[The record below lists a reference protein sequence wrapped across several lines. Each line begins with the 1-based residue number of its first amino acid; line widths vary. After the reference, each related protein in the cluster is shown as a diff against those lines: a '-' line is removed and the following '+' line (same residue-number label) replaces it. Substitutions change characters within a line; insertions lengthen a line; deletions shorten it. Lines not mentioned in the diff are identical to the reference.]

1 MSLLE
6 LEAKLREKDAIME
19 QNTCQTLRE
28 YVAAGGKPA
37 TAIDLLSDN
46 YRGAW
51 ADGARFGVC
60 AQARVRRRFARVSG
74 GRRVRAALQRLRA
87 ARMRLH
93 TPHAHTHAHARTGYA
108 QMTSLVCRWL
118 EDTSE
123 AAPPASEA
131 LGGAGPSSAS
141 ASAPPPPAGA
151 AAPTPDEYHFAQSV
165 VRERFDGA
173 LVDAAMNWTAVPAWF
188 LSLMASPRGRSLL
201 YALAEQHRACNTLGL
216 AISLAWQRGHVD
228 EVSRLGATAA
238 ASFDIF
244 HGVLTR
250 RLAAVLDA
258 GCADARAEAVE
269 ELRRLC
275 GGSPATYLF
284 TQMLLGKLGGEP
296 GGAPLRRLAQE
307 LERGVPGA
315 TSAALLRRMAPLL
328 ARSGADAAAVIAAGA
343 VVEAAEAH
351 APHATLTAAAG
362 RLWNV
367 YKASAGIVIEAGA
380 TTAGDDGDAAGGGG
394 DADMQDD
401 GMGADAGAADATAME
416 DDAARA
422 PTPPPPDAPGGAG
435 GGVEG
440 PGLEPLRVPAVL
452 HALLHDAFSPS
463 AARAPGAA
471 APPPPSASARGG
483 LPASMEL
490 LALSCAA
497 PGAERSA
504 TRSALAAAAR
514 LAASAS
520 QGAAPDPH
528 ALSQLVSVPVAA
540 AGMVTWVRAELADA
554 DFYRRVHAG
563 AALSAY
569 VGLLSAAAAAAPG
582 THPAIVDALAAALR
596 VLGRGAPD
604 RAEELLGV
612 APVLLRAG
620 CVAPTL
626 AAAER
631 WAAADADPS
640 LVRSFLASA
649 LAVAAPPYSRDFA
662 AAVLRL
668 CGRASMKRGA
678 AAVDTFATAVARA
691 KGAWAPPLGAE
702 EESALATL
710 RS

>member
-1 MSLLE
+1 
-6 LEAKLREKDAIME
+6 
-19 QNTCQTLRE
+19 
-28 YVAAGGKPA
+28 
-37 TAIDLLSDN
+37 
-46 YRGAW
+46 
-51 ADGARFGVC
+51 
-60 AQARVRRRFARVSG
+60 
-74 GRRVRAALQRLRA
+74 
-87 ARMRLH
+87 
-93 TPHAHTHAHARTGYA
+93 
-108 QMTSLVCRWL
+108 MTSLVCRWL

-131 LGGAGPSSAS
+131 PSAAGPSSAS
-141 ASAPPPPAGA
+141 AAAPPHSANASTPA
-151 AAPTPDEYHFAQSV
+151 AAPTPDEYHFAQCV

-216 AISLAWQRGHVD
+216 AISLAWQRGHVE

-258 GCADARAEAVE
+258 GCAEARAEAVE

-307 LERGVPGA
+307 LEQGVPGA

-328 ARSGADAAAVIAAGA
+328 ARSGADAAAVVAAGV
-343 VVEAAEAH
+343 VVEAAEAN

-367 YKASAGIVIEAGA
+367 YKASAGIFIEAGA
-380 TTAGDDGDAAGGGG
+380 AAAGDDGDAGGGG
-394 DADMQDD
+394 DADMRDD
-401 GMGADAGAADATAME
+401 DTGADAGAADATAME
-416 DDAARA
+416 DDATRA
-422 PTPPPPDAPGGAG
+422 PTPPPMPDAPGGAG

-452 HALLHDAFSPS
+452 HALLRDAFSPS

-471 APPPPSASARGG
+471 APPPPSASSRGG

-497 PGAERSA
+497 PGAERAA

-514 LAASAS
+514 LAGAAS

-604 RAEELLGV
+604 RAEELLAV

-691 KGAWAPPLGAE
+691 KGGWAPPLGAE